1 MAEVISRSGKEVTVS
16 VTVRLA
22 GSLWEMEEAIQE
34 ATNAVGCCATEEAL
48 KRFDTDGSPIRVG
61 ALKLTARGCDPKVYQ
76 TPYGAVE
83 VERHVYQTARGGRIY
98 CPLEQQARI
107 VRGATPLFASQIS
120 HKYAQL
126 NARAVQRDLA
136 QNHARAVAPSY
147 IQHVAEWVG
156 NIAAAKEEDWEYDL
170 PQLPGGIA
178 TVAVSLDGAMIPMAG
193 REGWREAMVGTL
205 SFYDHEGERQHTLY
219 LAAEPEYG
227 KHSFTERMAR
237 EIARAKQHYPDA
249 RWLGIADGAASNWTF
264 LEQHTERQLIDFF
277 HATEYIA
284 KLAQAR
290 YPQRKAEAKRA
301 AWQHAHC
308 NRLKRD
314 PGVLDELVAEAARL
328 SRRTALSQKARD
340 DAYSAWTYFNN
351 HRHQMDY
358 PGFLAENLPIGSGVT
373 EAACK
378 SLVKQRL
385 CASGMRWKTKGAKI
399 VLSLR
404 ALTNTAG
411 RWAQFWQKIDQ
422 FGAECFG

>member
-1 MAEVISRSGKEVTVS
+1 VTLEVTVDLKG
-16 VTVRLA
+16 TL
-22 GSLWEMEEAIQE
+22 LEMEGAIQE
-34 ATNAVGCCATEEAL
+34 ASNAVGRCATEEAL

-61 ALKLTARGCDPKVYQ
+61 ALKLTARGRDPKPYQ
-76 TPYGAVE
+76 TPYGVVE
-83 VERHVYQTARGGRIY
+83 VERYVYQTSRGGRIY

-107 VRGATPLFASQIS
+107 IRGATPLFASQIS

-126 NARAVQRDLA
+126 NARAVQTDLE
-136 QNHARAVAPSY
+136 QNHGRKIATSY

-156 NIAAAKEEDWEYDL
+156 DIAAAKEEDWEYAL
-170 PQLPGGIA
+170 PRLAGGIA
-178 TVAVSLDGAMIPMAG
+178 TVVASLDGAMIPMADSD
-193 REGWREAMVGTL
+193 GWREAMVGTL
-205 SFYDHEGERQHTLY
+205 SFYDHDGERQHTLY
-219 LAAEPEYG
+219 LAAAPEYG
-227 KHSFTERMAR
+227 KHAFSERFAR
-237 EIARAKQHYPDA
+237 EITRAKQHHPEA
-249 RWLGIADGAASNWTF
+249 RWLSIADGAPSNWAF

-277 HATEYIA
+277 HASEYIG

-290 YPQRKAEAKRA
+290 WPQRHAEDQRA

-308 NRLKRD
+308 NRLKHDR
-314 PGVLDELVAEAARL
+314 GVLEELVAEAARL
-328 SRRTALSQKARD
+328 SRLSTLSQKLRD

-358 PGFLAENLPIGSGVT
+358 PGFLAEGLPIGSGVT

-404 ALTNTAG
+404 ALTNTVG
-411 RWAQFWQKIDQ
+411 RWSQFWQKIDQ

>member
-1 MAEVISRSGKEVTVS
+1 VVEVVSRSGNEVTVS

-22 GSLWEMEEAIQE
+22 GSLLEMEDAIQE
-34 ATNAVGCCATEEAL
+34 ATNAVGCCLTEEAL
-48 KRFDTDGSPIRVG
+48 GRFDTDGSPIRVG
-61 ALKLTARGCDPKVYQ
+61 PLKLTARGRDPKRYQ

-83 VERHVYQTARGGRIY
+83 VERHVYQTSRGGRID

-107 VRGATPLFASQIS
+107 VRGATPRFASQLS

-126 NARAVQRDLA
+126 NVRAVQTDLE
-136 QNHARAVAPSY
+136 QNHARKVARSY

-156 NIAAAKEEDWEYDL
+156 NIAAAKEEDWAYDL
-170 PQLPGGIA
+170 PRLAAGIA
-178 TVAVSLDGAMIPMAG
+178 TVVVSLDGAMIPMADSD
-193 REGWREAMVGTL
+193 GWREAMVGAV
-205 SFYDHEGERQHTLY
+205 SFYDHDGERQHTIY
-219 LAAEPEYG
+219 LAAAPEYG
-227 KHSFTERMAR
+227 KHTFTERLAR
-237 EIARAKQHYPDA
+237 EIARAKQHYPEA
-249 RWLGIADGAASNWTF
+249 RWLGIADGAASNWAF

-277 HATEYIA
+277 HATEYIG

-290 YPQRKAEAKRA
+290 FPQRSAEAKRA

-308 NRLKRD
+308 NRLKHD
-314 PGVLDELVAEAARL
+314 HSVLDALVAEAAQL
-328 SRRTALSQKARD
+328 SRRTSLSQKARD

-404 ALTNTAG
+404 SLTNTVG
-411 RWAQFWQKIDQ
+411 RWTQFWQKIDQ
-422 FGAECFG
+422 YGAECFG